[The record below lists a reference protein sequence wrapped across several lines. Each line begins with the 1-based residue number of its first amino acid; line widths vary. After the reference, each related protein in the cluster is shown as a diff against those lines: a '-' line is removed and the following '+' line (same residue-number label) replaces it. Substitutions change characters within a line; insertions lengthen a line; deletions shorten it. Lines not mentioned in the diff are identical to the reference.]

1 MEEEKLLEILNDWN
15 FWNKEINTS
24 IRRDVYVNK
33 LLQFL
38 RSNVVVCITGVR
50 RSGKSFILKQ
60 AAKNLLSQKNANE
73 ILIVNFED
81 KRFGELDSNVLDKI
95 FECT

>member
-15 FWNKEINTS
+15 FWNKEINTG

-38 RSNVVVCITGVR
+38 RSNVVV
-50 RSGKSFILKQ
+50 
-60 AAKNLLSQKNANE
+60 
-73 ILIVNFED
+73 
-81 KRFGELDSNVLDKI
+81 
-95 FECT
+95 